1 MVNPS
6 QMTPQDRAKWAA
18 GAAGLAY
25 VKDGQTVGLGSGSTS
40 DIFIQQLA
48 EHVQTRGMGITCVA
62 TSERSSQLA
71 KSLGMDVAVF
81 DSAAKI
87 DLAVDG
93 ADQVDAKK
101 RLIKGYGGACTREK
115 IVEYASDR
123 LLIIADESKKAAVL
137 NRAVPVEFLPFAKTR
152 VEKGLKKLGAKKAE
166 LKTNAEGR
174 PFMTDNGFWML
185 NADFGHIANPL
196 KLELAINDI
205 EGVLENGLFAKRP
218 ADIVIFGFGNGKVQK
233 K

>member
-6 QMTPQDRAKWAA
+6 QMTPVDRAKWAA
-18 GAAGLAY
+18 GAAALAH
-25 VKDGQTVGLGSGSTS
+25 VRDGMTLGLGTGSTS

-48 EHVQTRGMGITCVA
+48 AHVHAKKMNITCVA

-71 KSLGMDVAVF
+71 KSLGMNVAEFGAVG
-81 DSAAKI
+81 KI
-87 DLAVDG
+87 DLSVDG

-123 LLIIADESKKAAVL
+123 LLIIADDSKRTAVL
-137 NRAVPVEFLPFAKTR
+137 NRTVPVEFLPFAKR
-152 VEKGLKKLGAKKAE
+152 MVEKELKKLGARKIE
-166 LKTNAEGR
+166 LKTNVEGR
-174 PFMTDNGFWML
+174 PFMTDNGLWML
-185 NADFGHIANPL
+185 NADFGRIANPL
-196 KLELAINDI
+196 KLESSINCV
-205 EGVLENGLFAKRP
+205 EGVLENGIFAKRP
-218 ADIVIFGFGNGKVQK
+218 ADIVIFGFANGKVQK